1 MVQGPRKL
9 GSGPRVEYLASGE
22 YQILGLPDLS
32 PTFPSRAEGEAW
44 LDGQLGGVSPARLP
58 RVRPCIR
65 CGHSFTSEGFHNRMC
80 GTCRHFSDAGSMGI
94 AARATGQVRRA
105 ARY

>member
-1 MVQGPRKL
+1 MTQGHRRPP
-9 GSGPRVEYLASGE
+9 SGPRVEYLASGE

-32 PTFPSRAEGEAW
+32 PTFRTRAEGEAW
-44 LDGQLGGVSPARLP
+44 LDGQLGRIGPARLP
-58 RVRPCIR
+58 KVRPCIR

-80 GTCRHFSDAGSMGI
+80 GACRHFSDAGSMGI
-94 AARATGQVRRA
+94 AARANGQVRRA